1 MATRL
6 NVGNFPTTVT
16 DTDLEAMFRQFGLV
30 DSVGI
35 LKDRLTGLSQGC
47 GYVVMCNEVDA
58 QTAISRLNFSQYGGR
73 TISVGRSRT
82 GR

>member
-6 NVGNFPTTVT
+6 NVGNIPKTATHS
-16 DTDLEAMFRQFGLV
+16 DLEAMFRRFGLV

-35 LKDRLTGLSQGC
+35 SKDQLTGLSRGC

-58 QTAISRLNFSQYGGR
+58 QEAISRLNFSQYGGR
-73 TISVGRSRT
+73 TISVGRSMT